1 MAHNP
6 KTLLDSYDILPKKS
20 LGQNFMHDPNALEKI
35 VATAEAQST
44 DTVVEVGAGTGAL
57 TERLAAAAERVF
69 SIEVDRRLRP
79 LLEERFEEAA
89 NVYLVF
95 NDILKTDIAA
105 LVGVDDYIV
114 VANAPYYI
122 SSAILW
128 HFLEARRQPRR
139 LVMTMQVE
147 VAERI
152 VGAPGAMS
160 LLSIAAQYYGI
171 PRIVSRF
178 GPAVFWP
185 RPNIDSAIVRLDT
198 HDAPPVQAP
207 SSELFFRVVR
217 AGFSMKRKQL
227 KNALSGGLRIKASAA
242 RELLRAAEIDPRRR
256 AETLALAEWARLTR
270 ALAEAQRSD
279 ESLTQP

>member
-57 TERLAAAAERVF
+57 TERLAAAAENVF

-79 LLEERFEEAA
+79 LLEERFEDAA

-105 LVGVDDYIV
+105 LVGADDYIV

-128 HFLEARRQPRR
+128 HFLEARRRPRR
-139 LVMTMQVE
+139 LVMTMQYE

-160 LLSIAAQYYGI
+160 LLSIAAQYYGNA
-171 PRIVSRF
+171 RIVSRF

-198 HDAPPVQAP
+198 HDRPPIEAPCPQ
-207 SSELFFRVVR
+207 LFFRVVR

-227 KNALSGGLRIKASAA
+227 KNALPGGLRIKSSAA

-256 AETLALAEWARLTR
+256 AETLSLEEWARLTR
-270 ALAEAQRSD
+270 AVAETQRSD
-279 ESLTQP
+279 ESHTPP